1 MSPKSPPAEHPA
13 FAARTLSADVQRELR
28 ATGYP
33 ALRGVN
39 VVAISAVVLL
49 QGRVP
54 SYHMKQVAQATVMNL
69 PGVRE
74 IRNELDVVFPQ
85 SCESRDLRFGRR
97 SASSVS
103 TSSPARPA

>member
-1 MSPKSPPAEHPA
+1 MSSTSPPAETRA
-13 FAARTLSADVQRELR
+13 LVARTLLDEVQRGLH

-39 VVAISAVVLL
+39 VVAISTVVLL

-85 SCESRDLRFGRR
+85 
-97 SASSVS
+97 
-103 TSSPARPA
+103 